1 MARPLA
7 PPSFTRCSA
16 ASNAHSRLTVYR
28 WSRPKTLG
36 DVILK
41 PRMAGV
47 LFLVS
52 TPIGNL
58 NDLSRRAVDTLQ
70 SADWIACE
78 DTRQTAKLLD
88 AYSIRK
94 PTRSLHEHNEAGLAE
109 SIVEE
114 IAGGA
119 RVALVSDGGTPLIS
133 DPGFRLVRLAAER
146 GLDVVPIP
154 GASAPLAALA
164 ASGLPTD
171 AFYFAGFLP
180 ARSGARR
187 TALEGLRAIPATLI
201 LFEAPHRILETLED
215 LRAVLGDRK
224 MAAARELTKLHE
236 EFLRGTVSAVLAALS
251 ARGAIRGEFTLVVD
265 RHAPPAEPASPGG
278 LAAEVEAEIARGAAR
293 MDAIKTVARRHGMGK
308 RDLYQAL
315 SGASP
320 PGKH

>member
-1 MARPLA
+1 
-7 PPSFTRCSA
+7 
-16 ASNAHSRLTVYR
+16 
-28 WSRPKTLG
+28 
-36 DVILK
+36 
-41 PRMAGV
+41 MAGV

-70 SADWIACE
+70 SVDWIACE
-78 DTRQTAKLLD
+78 DTRQTAKLLE
-88 AYSIRK
+88 AYAIRK

-109 SIVEE
+109 SIVEQ

-133 DPGFRLVRLAAER
+133 DPGFRLVRLATEQ
-146 GLDVVPIP
+146 GLSVVPIP

-171 AFYFAGFLP
+171 AFHFAGFLP
-180 ARSGARR
+180 PRGGARR
-187 TALEGLRAIPATLI
+187 TALEDLRAIPATLL
-201 LFEAPHRILETLED
+201 LFEAPHRILETLGDMRE
-215 LRAVLGDRK
+215 VLGDRK
-224 MAAARELTKLHE
+224 MAAGRELTKMHE
-236 EFLRGTVSAVLAALS
+236 EFLRGTISEVLAALS
-251 ARGAIRGEFTLVVD
+251 ARASIRGEFTLVVD
-265 RHAPPAEPASPGG
+265 RHAPAPEPASPGG
-278 LAAEVEAEIARGAAR
+278 LAAEVEAEMAAGAPR

-320 PGKH
+320 TRKH